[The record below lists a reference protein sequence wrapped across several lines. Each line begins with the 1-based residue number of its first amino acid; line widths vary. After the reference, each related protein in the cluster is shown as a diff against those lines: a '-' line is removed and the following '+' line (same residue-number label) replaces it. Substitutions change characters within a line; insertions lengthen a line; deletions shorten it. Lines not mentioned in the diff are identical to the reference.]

1 MMSPAR
7 SVSMLLGALLTATAT
22 TAFALPSSFPTGT
35 TYYDPE
41 RAYNGF
47 VLFPGGDRKTHLI
60 DMNGNEVHRWDYE
73 SFPPIPLSADQAD
86 GEKGHLLVQLA
97 RADKLP
103 EHASPG
109 NGLTNASVAEVN
121 WDGEV
126 KWQWGSQQDPVYQH
140 HDMRRLPNGNN
151 LVMTAEMRELNGF
164 DYPIIENG
172 IEEVDDEGRVVWE
185 WKSGDHLDEMGFSD
199 AGLRALKD
207 SEDPDFLHLNTA
219 VPVGP
224 NRLYDAGD
232 ERFAPDNI
240 LVNSR
245 NANVT
250 FIVDRQSGEIVWRIG
265 PDLPA
270 LQLNGKL
277 GRPVDQTVGSH
288 DAHFIPEGLPGA
300 GNLLI
305 FDNQG
310 NAGFPPSRQGFFSSS
325 RVIEVDPSS
334 DKIVWQYTGNMSG
347 RSPYTFYSSFISSAR
362 RLPNGN
368 TLIDE
373 GQNGRL
379 FQVTP
384 EGDIV
389 WEYVS
394 PFFGKSMPSDDYVTN
409 QVYRAQLV
417 DYDWAPDGTPHTE
430 NSVMPDCDI
439 YVAAPGCHPGES
451 DQPGNE

>member
-1 MMSPAR
+1 MQRKMQWIPLAA
-7 SVSMLLGALLTATAT
+7 GTALALMTSAAQ
-22 TAFALPSSFPTGT
+22 ALPSSFPTGT
-35 TYYDPE
+35 TVYDPD

-47 VLFPGGDRKTHLI
+47 VLFPGNDGKTHLI
-60 DMNGNEVHRWDYE
+60 DMNGNQVHEWDYE
-73 SFPPIPLSADQAD
+73 SFPPVPLSADQAG

-109 NGLTNASVAEVN
+109 NGLTNASVGEVD
-121 WDGEV
+121 WDGNVE
-126 KWQWGSQQDPVYQH
+126 WQWGSQAHPVYQH
-140 HDMRRLPNGNN
+140 HDMRKLPNGNN
-151 LVMTAEMRELNGF
+151 LVMTADTRELNGF
-164 DYPIIENG
+164 DYPVIDNAV
-172 IEEVDDEGRVVWE
+172 EEVDADGKVVWE
-185 WKSGDHLDEMGFSD
+185 WKAGDHLDEMGFSD
-199 AGLRALKD
+199 VAMRSLKD

-219 VPVGP
+219 TPVGP
-224 NRLYDAGD
+224 NRWFDEGD

-245 NANVT
+245 NANVM
-250 FIVDRQSGEIVWRIG
+250 FIVDRDTGEIVWRIG
-265 PDLPA
+265 PDFPA
-270 LQLNGKL
+270 LQLTGKL
-277 GRPVDQTVGSH
+277 GRPIDQTVGAH

-300 GNLLI
+300 GNLLL

-310 NAGFPPSRQGFFSSS
+310 NAGFPPSKQGFFSSS
-325 RVIEVDPSS
+325 RVIEVDPTT

-347 RSPYTFYSSFISSAR
+347 RSSWTFYSSFISSAR

-384 EGDIV
+384 KGEIV

-394 PFFGKSMPSDDYVTN
+394 PYFGKSMPDDDYVTN
-409 QVYRAQLV
+409 SAYRAQLV
-417 DYDWAPDGTPHTE
+417 DYDWAPDGTPHE
-430 NSVMPDCDI
+430 EQAVKPDCDV
-439 YVAAPGCHPGES
+439 YPAAPGCHPG
-451 DQPGNE
+451 Q

>member
-1 MMSPAR
+1 MMSRMR
-7 SVSMLLGALLTATAT
+7 SVSILGAALAVSLAAT
-22 TAFALPSSFPTGT
+22 TAQALPSSFPTGT
-35 TYYDPE
+35 TVYDPE
-41 RAYNGF
+41 RAYSGF

-60 DMNGNEVHRWDYE
+60 DMNGNQVHSWDYE

-86 GEKGHLLVQLA
+86 GEKGHLLVQLE
-97 RADKLP
+97 RAEKLP

-126 KWQWGSQQDPVYQH
+126 QWQWGSQQNPVYQH
-140 HDMRRLPNGNN
+140 HDMRRLANGHN
-151 LVMTAEMRELNGF
+151 LVMTADMRELNGF
-164 DYPIIENG
+164 DYEVIDNEV
-172 IEEVDDEGRVVWE
+172 EEVDADGKVVWS
-185 WKSGDHLDEMGFSD
+185 WVAGDHLDEMGFSD
-199 AGLRALKD
+199 VRLRALKD

-219 VPVGP
+219 TPVGP
-224 NRLYDAGD
+224 NHWYDDGD
-232 ERFAPDNI
+232 QRFAPDNI
-240 LVNSR
+240 LINSR

-250 FIVDRQSGEIVWRIG
+250 FIVDKQSGEIVWRVG
-265 PDLPA
+265 PDFPA
-270 LQLNGKL
+270 LQLTGKL

-288 DAHFIPEGLPGA
+288 DAHIIPEGLPGA

-310 NAGFPPSRQGFFSSS
+310 NAGFPPSKQGFFSSS
-325 RVIEVDPSS
+325 RVIEVDPTT

-347 RSPYTFYSSFISSAR
+347 RSSFTFYSSFISSAR

-373 GQNGRL
+373 GQSGRL

-394 PFFGKSMPSDDYVTN
+394 PFFGKSMPDDDYVTN
-409 QVYRAQLV
+409 AVYRAQLV
-417 DYDWAPDGTPHTE
+417 DYDWAPAGTPHE
-430 NSVMPDCDI
+430 EKAVKPDCEV
-439 YVAAPGCHPGES
+439 YVAAPGCHPGEEAS
-451 DQPGNE
+451 Q

>member
-1 MMSPAR
+1 MVSR
-7 SVSMLLGALLTATAT
+7 STAVSAVMGAWLMASAT
-22 TAFALPSSFPTGT
+22 TVLALPSSFPTGT

-47 VLFPGGDRKTHLI
+47 VLFPGGDRQTHLI

-73 SFPPIPLSADQAD
+73 SFPPVPLSAAQAG

-97 RADKLP
+97 RVDKLP

-109 NGLTNASVAEVN
+109 NGLTNATVAEVN
-121 WDGEV
+121 WDGDVE
-126 KWQWGSQQDPVYQH
+126 WQWGSQQHPVYQH

-151 LVMTAEMRELNGF
+151 LVMTAGMRELNGF
-164 DYPIIENG
+164 DYPVIDNAV
-172 IEEVDDEGRVVWE
+172 EEVDPSGRVVWS
-185 WKSGDHLDEMGFSD
+185 WKAGDHLDEMGFSD
-199 AGLRALKD
+199 VGLRALKD

-219 VPVGP
+219 VPLGP
-224 NRLYDAGD
+224 NRWHDAGD

-245 NANVT
+245 NANVM

-270 LQLNGKL
+270 LKLNGKL
-277 GRPVDQTVGSH
+277 GRPVDQTVGAH
-288 DAHFIPEGLPGA
+288 DVHIIPEGLPGA

-310 NAGFPPSRQGFFSSS
+310 NAGFPPSKQGFFSSS
-325 RVIEVDPSS
+325 RVIEVNPSS
-334 DKIVWQYTGNMSG
+334 GKIVWQYTGSMSG
-347 RSPYTFYSSFISSAR
+347 ISPYTFYSSFISSAR

-373 GQNGRL
+373 GQDGRL

-384 EGDIV
+384 SGEIV

-394 PFFGKSMPSDDYVTN
+394 PFFGKSMPGDDYVTN

-417 DYDWAPDGTPHTE
+417 DYDWAPQGTPHQE
-430 NSVMPDCDI
+430 HAVMPDCDI
-439 YVAAPGCHPGES
+439 YVAAPGCHPGTA
-451 DQPGNE
+451 DK